1 MERTSGVFF
10 GAVRTF
16 RTTVVLHDVRSL
28 PAEDGSGEVLFGYD
42 NPASIPDTWD
52 RIPLPADVDRP
63 VIFEGTGKCLFE
75 SPFTVHEPEP
85 IQVLDPQNREYQWR
99 SAAIEVD
106 FKRLC
111 IGLHKF
117 PWKLE
122 GSTFRPRDRWHGTG
136 FAACDKLFALTTVGT
151 SDVLASQVVVS
162 RSGSDTMQSVLPV
175 IPISLKKARREP
187 CDEDMRRKALLSL
200 WDLFLKDP
208 LATKLDSSLCGQLEQ
223 GGIHEDVE
231 RSVRVV
237 LRMKASSILQK
248 RAASWWKRARYLSL
262 YGTANFKPELDC
274 PHSCKTTLLTWAG
287 RCVRVPFS
295 SSERRLLGHVL
306 DPSVKSVLC
315 YSRESCAMLY
325 TKVLCM
331 FRMIRAGEFSPD
343 LSAIERVVQ
352 LADAA
357 GEVQQSGRDEWAD
370 DPAQLDSDLS
380 AALVVTDA
388 GDVRIDVQ

>member
-151 SDVLASQVVVS
+151 SDVLASQ
-162 RSGSDTMQSVLPV
+162 GFQ
-175 IPISLKKARREP
+175 I
-187 CDEDMRRKALLSL
+187 
-200 WDLFLKDP
+200 W
-208 LATKLDSSLCGQLEQ
+208 
-223 GGIHEDVE
+223 
-231 RSVRVV
+231 
-237 LRMKASSILQK
+237 
-248 RAASWWKRARYLSL
+248 
-262 YGTANFKPELDC
+262 
-274 PHSCKTTLLTWAG
+274 
-287 RCVRVPFS
+287 
-295 SSERRLLGHVL
+295 
-306 DPSVKSVLC
+306 
-315 YSRESCAMLY
+315 
-325 TKVLCM
+325 
-331 FRMIRAGEFSPD
+331 FRHYAECSTGDPD
-343 LSAIERVVQ
+343 LSEKGQ
-352 LADAA
+352 A
-357 GEVQQSGRDEWAD
+357 GT
-370 DPAQLDSDLS
+370 L
-380 AALVVTDA
+380 
-388 GDVRIDVQ
+388 